1 MPVGEYNICMALR
14 DGSLRNEN
22 SEPTELNRHARSTPK
37 TTVSRRRFV
46 AGGGT
51 AALVGVAGCATVAN
65 WIADLALG
73 DVNLFNETEEV
84 IRGTLEITDPN
95 EATVLS
101 ESFELAPTSDDDE
114 DDEDG
119 VTAYDDVWTDT
130 GTYHASVELT
140 DDISVRGETESESS
154 FTIEDPEEEMLAVP
168 FGADEFDDGIVFR
181 VADDWS
187 EFGQA

>member
-1 MPVGEYNICMALR
+1 MSKM
-14 DGSLRNEN
+14 
-22 SEPTELNRHARSTPK
+22 
-37 TTVSRRRFV
+37 TVSRRRFV

-84 IRGTLEITDPN
+84 IRGTIEITDP
-95 EATVLS
+95 EEVTVLS
-101 ESFELAPTSDDDE
+101 ESFELAPTSDDDDE

-119 VTAYDDVWTDT
+119 VTAYDDVWTDS
-130 GTYHASVELT
+130 GTYHASVKLA

-154 FTIEDPEEEMLAVP
+154 FTIEDPDEEMLAVP

-187 EFGQA
+187 EFGQT